1 MNWAAFPYLH
11 AVLAQRT
18 AWAAWPWRSV
28 PVCVFGVTVM
38 PGDFVVCDADGA
50 AIVPR
55 DRAEEI
61 IAKAREKAA
70 IENSARDLLLAGGYL
85 RDVWEKYRVL

>member
-1 MNWAAFPYLH
+1 
-11 AVLAQRT
+11 
-18 AWAAWPWRSV
+18 V